1 MNGVTTPEP
10 APSRMQEHPLRRAA
24 VGEMHL
30 RRWPS
35 LAAPTLVIQWLRICS
50 DEERSAQRSA
60 LLDAAGLQFDHGV
73 RTGHLSGTAAP
84 GVRFTW
90 ESHSEATSFTVFV
103 ADAPAEWLDGAGA
116 PVPLAEMIALGES
129 LAGAVIR
136 ATRMWIGADDS
147 AVEVALAAVRFRSE
161 ELVSC
166 AIGPGAR
173 MWSDF
178 RIQPDGYGRMLLAA
192 NGLTGGD
199 LSRLAQRLQEL
210 GNYRNLALIGLPLA
224 KDEWPRLDAIETQ
237 LETLSRDQR
246 RPDTTDDDL
255 LDRLSDLSLELMS
268 IATATGFRLGATAA
282 YARLVEDRLSELA
295 VVPVTGSLSLIDFT
309 ERRFL
314 PAVRTCAAFSRRQS
328 ELSLRVSQFTSLLR
342 TRVETRIENQNGR
355 LLASMERSASMQL
368 RLQQL
373 VEGLSVVA
381 LSYYLLGLIGYL
393 LKGLEH
399 LDHRVD
405 AYAVV
410 AILTLPVIFTTWWTL
425 HWVKGR
431 VLR

>member
-1 MNGVTTPEP
+1 MTGPSPLSATPGM
-10 APSRMQEHPLRRAA
+10 REHPLRRAA

-35 LAAPTLVIQWLRICS
+35 LTAPTLVIQWLRTCS
-50 DEERSAQRSA
+50 EEERAAQRTA
-60 LLDAAGLQFDHGV
+60 LLDAAGLQIDHGA
-73 RTGHLSGTAAP
+73 RPGHLSGTAAP
-84 GVRFTW
+84 GIRFTW
-90 ESHSEATSFTVFV
+90 ESHSEATSFTLFV
-103 ADAPAEWLDGAGA
+103 ADAPPEWLDGTGA
-116 PVPLAEMIALGES
+116 PDALVAMIALGES
-129 LAGAVIR
+129 LIGAVIR
-136 ATRMWIGADDS
+136 ATRMWVGADDA
-147 AVEVALAAVRFRSE
+147 AVDVALAAVRFRSE

-166 AIGPGAR
+166 AIGAGAR

-178 RIQPDGYGRMLLAA
+178 RIQADGYGRMLLAA
-192 NGLTGGD
+192 NGTTGGE
-199 LSRLAQRLQEL
+199 LARLAQRLQEL

-224 KDEWPRLDAIETQ
+224 KEHWPRLDAIEVQ
-237 LETLSRDQR
+237 LEALSRDQR
-246 RPDTTDDDL
+246 SPGTSDDEL
-255 LDRLSDLSLELMS
+255 LERLSDLSLDLMS
-268 IATATGFRLGATAA
+268 IATATGFRLSATAA
-282 YARLVEDRLSELA
+282 YAQLVEDRLNELTVEA
-295 VVPVTGSLSLIDFT
+295 LPGAASLVDFT

-314 PAVRTCAAFSRRQS
+314 PAVRTCAALSRRERQ
-328 ELSLRVSQFTSLLR
+328 LSLRVTQFTSLLR

-381 LSYYLLGLIGYL
+381 LSYYLLGLVSYL

-399 LDHRVD
+399 IDHRIDTYLIV
-405 AYAVV
+405 AV
-410 AILTLPVIFTTWWTL
+410 LTLPVIFTTWAVL

>member
-1 MNGVTTPEP
+1 MTAPESVP
-10 APSRMQEHPLRRAA
+10 TGMREHPLRRTA

-35 LAAPTLVIQWLRICS
+35 LTAPTLVVQWLRTCT

-60 LLDAAGLQFDHGV
+60 LIDAAGLQLDHGA

-90 ESHSEATSFTVFV
+90 ESHSEATSFTLFV
-103 ADAPAEWLDGAGA
+103 ADAPAQWLDGAGA
-116 PVPLAEMIALGES
+116 PVPVVEMIALGEALS
-129 LAGAVIR
+129 GAVIR
-136 ATRMWIGADDS
+136 ATRLWIGADDD
-147 AVEVALAAVRFRSE
+147 AVAGALAAVRFRSE

-166 AIGPGAR
+166 RIGAGAR

-192 NGLTGGD
+192 NGMTGGE
-199 LSRLAQRLQEL
+199 LARLAQRLQEL

-224 KDEWPRLDAIETQ
+224 KDQWSRLDAIEAR
-237 LETLSRDQR
+237 LEALSRDQR
-246 RPDTTDDDL
+246 QPDTSDDEL
-255 LDRLSDLSLELMS
+255 LERLSDLSLELMS
-268 IATATGFRLGATAA
+268 ISTATGFRLGATAA
-282 YARLVEDRLSELA
+282 YAQLVEDRLSELEVAA
-295 VVPVTGSLSLIDFT
+295 VDGSPSLVDFT

-328 ELSLRVSQFTSLLR
+328 ELSLRVAQFTSLLR

-381 LSYYLLGLIGYL
+381 LSYYLLGLVSYV
-393 LKGLEH
+393 LKGLER
-399 LDHRVD
+399 LDHSVD
-405 AYAVV
+405 VYAIV
-410 AILTLPVIFTTWWTL
+410 AVLTLPVIAATWATL